1 MNRLFYF
8 LISTLSF
15 GNLKRGQFSALFLL
29 LMPLFAAAQN
39 DTVRDDQASDYN
51 LNRPERVEWFR
62 NTGAGLFIHFGLDAQ
77 LGVVISHSLVGASD
91 DYVERYFSQ
100 LPRTFDPARF
110 SPREIAT
117 LAKLAGMKYI
127 VFTTKHHSGFCMWD
141 TKTSP
146 FNIMNTPY
154 HTDLLQAF
162 TEATRAA
169 GLGVG
174 FYFSPE
180 DFWFLHQH
188 HIPISRTDV
197 KMDDTIRQAYD
208 DYTRRQC
215 EELMTRYGKIDVLF
229 IDGTPKEVVKST
241 CWRLQ
246 PDLLITRG
254 AMKTPEQVLPGERSM
269 DPWLS
274 CITMGT
280 AWQYQPTN
288 ERYKSGNQLIRLAIE
303 ARAKG
308 GSLLLNIGPKADGSL
323 PFEQEDRLREMAAWY
338 FINHESMDSV
348 RSWVVSRENEVWFT
362 AKDPHTCYAI
372 VTSEWTEGE
381 RKTFRLHSVK
391 AGPGTRVSVLGQ
403 NSRIIEYKQDD
414 VGCRFEQVGES
425 LELSVVKAQRIY
437 DDHRWP
443 NPVVIKLEH
452 IDAAFDE
459 AVDVRTLD
467 GQTTNDGVLFSG
479 RVFGNKR
486 SLAKRARFYY
496 RPYAGQVETLY
507 SAPWIAT
514 TWVSLH
520 ADGTFQLREKNARPD
535 RQYEYRAVVE
545 YRQVEINGEDRVY
558 KPATAPHQ

>member
-1 MNRLFYF
+1 MTGLFYF
-8 LISTLSF
+8 LIKQAEF
-15 GNLKRGQFSALFLL
+15 WKRGQFSALFILL
-29 LMPLFAAAQN
+29 PSLFAVAQN
-39 DTVRDDQASDYN
+39 DTVRDDQASEYN

-62 NTGAGLFIHFGLDAQ
+62 NVGSGLFIHFSADAQ
-77 LGVVISHSLVGASD
+77 LGIVISHSLVGASD
-91 DYVERYFSQ
+91 DYVERYFNQ
-100 LPRTFDPARF
+100 LPQTFDPARW
-110 SPREIAT
+110 SPREIAV
-117 LAKLAGMKYI
+117 LARLAGMKYI

-141 TKTSP
+141 TQTSP

-154 HTDLLQAF
+154 HKDLLREF
-162 TEATRAA
+162 VEATRAE

-188 HIPISRTDV
+188 GIPISRTDV
-197 KMDDTIRQAYD
+197 KMNDSVRKAYD

-229 IDGTPKEVVKST
+229 IDGSPKEVVKKT
-241 CWRLQ
+241 CWQLQ

-254 AMKTPEQVLPGERSM
+254 AMRTPEQVLPGEKST

-308 GSLLLNIGPKADGSL
+308 GSLLLNVGPMADGIL
-323 PFEQEDRLREMAAWY
+323 PAEQEGRLREMAAWY
-338 FINHESMDSV
+338 FINHECMDSV
-348 RSWVVSRENEVWFT
+348 RSWVVSREGDIWFT
-362 AKDPHTCYAI
+362 ARDNSLYAI
-372 VTSEWTEGE
+372 VTSEWKEGE
-381 RKTFRLHSVK
+381 RKNFHLHSVK
-391 AGPGTRVSVLGQ
+391 AGPNTCISVLGQ

-414 VGCRFEQVGES
+414 VGCRLRQTGDD

-443 NPVVIKLEH
+443 NPVVIRLEN
-452 IDAAFDE
+452 ILPAFDE
-459 AVDVRTLD
+459 AVTVRTLD
-467 GQTTNDGVLFSG
+467 GRAAVDGVLFSG
-479 RVFGNKR
+479 QVTGDKR
-486 SLAKRARFYY
+486 TLVKRARFYY

-507 SAPWIAT
+507 AAPWTAT
-514 TWVSLH
+514 GWVTVD
-520 ADGTFQLREKNARPD
+520 AGGTFQLLEKSIRRD

-545 YRQVEINGEDRVY
+545 YQKVEINGEDKIYRSASPRVN
-558 KPATAPHQ
+558 